1 VNRPVSKPPR
11 DPVRIRQP
19 LLWSSAAFAAGIFIG
34 SRASP
39 TSSLWIIAAVV
50 LGSSGMFLLRE
61 RVGAAFMIMLAVM
74 FITGALLIQL
84 RPPMDA
90 ARAQI
95 LPFANGNEVIVAG
108 HVTKDETLQKKD
120 FGENLQKVD
129 IETEQIVANGLFSQ
143 IHAGLRITISSKPVE
158 SVPTANLQKSAV
170 TDIFRYGERLRFPVK
185 LSLPRNFRNPG
196 AFDYEGYLAENG
208 IAALGSVKLQDVEF
222 RPGFSGSRAEL
233 WRTRVHRSL
242 IEKIQA
248 LWPANQAALVD
259 TVLLGDNNL
268 LGLETRTDFQRT
280 GTYHVLVV
288 SGLKV
293 GILALVTFWILRRLR
308 LNDFASSTITALLAV
323 SYALLTDV
331 GAPVWRA
338 TLMLILYLA
347 TRLLYRQRSILNT
360 VGAAALALLVVH
372 PAQLFGASFQLSFL
386 CMLVIGGIGMP
397 ILDRTTKPLSRAFR
411 NLDSTS
417 YDLALSPRLVQVRL
431 DLRLIAGRLQQFF
444 GTRLSLIGIAGLG
457 RGSVLV
463 CEFVLISILLQ
474 AGFVLPMAYYFHRAT
489 IVSLPANMLV
499 VPLTEIIMIAAG
511 IAIGL
516 GYLSMSA
523 AKILAL
529 LAGLALKATDGIVH
543 WMGGLRIADTRVA
556 TPGFWVAFLTCV
568 ALMLAIILAR
578 RRPML
583 ATTGL
588 VAVAASAIWISF
600 VPPRPDFRSGA
611 LEITAIDVG
620 QGDSILIVTPQGRT
634 MLVDAGGLPAWMHS
648 DLDIGEDVVSPY
660 LWWRGISHL
669 DTVAITHA
677 HADHIGGMPAILANF
692 HPQQLWLGVDSP
704 SPELQHVLQEAERLG
719 IPMVLHTAGD
729 KLEMGGANVRIL
741 APLASADLQL
751 SRPNDTSLVMK
762 VTYKSTSALLEG
774 DAERKEE
781 NLVSQE
787 EPRADLLKVA
797 HHGSATS
804 TAPEFLAAVH
814 PRFAVISVGARNVY
828 GHPRQEVLDRLAQSK
843 VGTYRT
849 DASGAVTFYLDGRN
863 VVPAAASVPSRV
875 H

>member
-1 VNRPVSKPPR
+1 M
-11 DPVRIRQP
+11 
-19 LLWSSAAFAAGIFIG
+19 
-34 SRASP
+34 
-39 TSSLWIIAAVV
+39 IAAAV
-50 LGSSGMFLLRE
+50 LGSSGVFLLRV
-61 RVGAAFMIMLAVM
+61 RVGAAFIIMLGVM
-74 FITGALLIQL
+74 FVSGALLIQL
-84 RPPMDA
+84 RPPDEA
-90 ARAQI
+90 GKAEV
-95 LPFANGNEVIVAG
+95 LPFADGHEVIVAG
-108 HVTKDETLQKKD
+108 HVTREGVVQRKD
-120 FGENLQKVD
+120 FGEDIQKID
-129 IETEQIVANGLFSQ
+129 FAAEQIAADGLTSQ
-143 IHAGLRITISSKPVE
+143 IHAGLRITISSKQTE
-158 SVPTANLQKSAV
+158 SATAANLQKSTV
-170 TDIFRYGERLRFPVK
+170 TGIFRYGERLRFPVK
-185 LSLPRNFRNPG
+185 LSLPSNFRNPG

-208 IAALGSVKLQDVEF
+208 IAALGSVKLEDVKF
-222 RPGFSGSRAEL
+222 LRGFSGSRAEL
-233 WRTRVHRSL
+233 WRTRVHHSL

-268 LGLETRTDFQRT
+268 LGVETRTDFQRT

-293 GILALVTFWILRRLR
+293 GILALVTFWMLRRLH
-308 LNDFASSTITALLAV
+308 LNEFASSAVTALLAV

-360 VGAAALALLVVH
+360 VGAAALALLVVD
-372 PAQLFGASFQLSFL
+372 PSQLFGASFQLSFL

-397 ILDRTTKPLSRAFR
+397 ILERTTKPLSRAIR

-417 YDLALSPRLVQVRL
+417 YDLALSPGLVQLRL
-431 DLRLIAGRLQQFF
+431 DLRLIAGRLQRFF
-444 GTRLSLIGIAGLG
+444 GTRVTLFGIAGVSRCLI
-457 RGSVLV
+457 LV
-463 CEFVLISILLQ
+463 SEFVLISVFLQ

-489 IVSLPANMLV
+489 LVSLPANIVV

-516 GYLSMSA
+516 SYFSMSA
-523 AKILAL
+523 ARILAL
-529 LAGLALKATDGIVH
+529 LAGLALKATDATVH
-543 WMGGLRIADTRVA
+543 WMGALRIADTRVA

-568 ALMLAIILAR
+568 ALVLAIILAR
-578 RRPML
+578 RRPMIAAL
-583 ATTGL
+583 GL
-588 VAVAASAIWISF
+588 VAVAASAIWITF
-600 VPPRPDFRSGA
+600 VPPRPDFRSGT
-611 LEITAIDVG
+611 LEVTAIDVG
-620 QGDSILIVTPQGRT
+620 QGDSILLVTPQGCT
-634 MLVDAGGLPAWMHS
+634 LLVDAGGLPTWMHS

-660 LWWRGISHL
+660 LWSRGISHI
-669 DTVAITHA
+669 DSVAITHA

-704 SPELQHVLQEAERLG
+704 SPELQRVLQEAERLG
-719 IPMVLHTAGD
+719 IPIILHTSGD
-729 KLEMGGANVRIL
+729 QVQMGGANVRIL

-762 VTYKSTSALLEG
+762 VTYKATSALLEG

-787 EPRADLLKVA
+787 DPHADLLKVA

-804 TAPEFLAAVH
+804 TGPEFLAEVR

-863 VVPAAASVPSRV
+863 VIPAP
-875 H
+875 

>member
-1 VNRPVSKPPR
+1 M
-11 DPVRIRQP
+11 
-19 LLWSSAAFAAGIFIG
+19 
-34 SRASP
+34 
-39 TSSLWIIAAVV
+39 IAAVV
-50 LGSSGMFLLRE
+50 LGSSGVFLLRE
-61 RVGAAFMIMLAVM
+61 RIIPAFIIMLAVM
-74 FITGALLIQL
+74 FATGALLIQL
-84 RPPMDA
+84 RPPVDA

-95 LPFANGNEVIVAG
+95 LPFASANEVMVSG
-108 HVTKDETLQKKD
+108 HVTREGTLQRKD
-120 FGENLQKVD
+120 FGEDAQKVD
-129 IETEQIVANGLFSQ
+129 IETEQIAAGETISQ
-143 IHAGLRITISSKPVE
+143 IHAGLRITIPSKQVE
-158 SVPTANLQKSAV
+158 SVTAVDLQKFTV
-170 TDIFRYGERLRFPVK
+170 TEIFRYGERLSFPVK

-208 IAALGSVKLQDVEF
+208 IAALGSVKLQDVKF
-222 RPGFSGSRAEL
+222 LPGFSGSHAEL
-233 WRTRVHRSL
+233 WRTRAHRSL
-242 IEKIQA
+242 VEKIQA
-248 LWPANQAALVD
+248 LWSERQAALVD
-259 TVLLGDNNL
+259 TVLLGDSNL
-268 LGLETRTDFQRT
+268 LGVETRTDFQRT

-293 GILALVTFWILRRLR
+293 GILVLVMFWMLRRLR
-308 LNDFASSTITALLAV
+308 LNDFASCVITTLVAV

-338 TLMLILYLA
+338 TVMLILYLA

-360 VGAAALALLVVH
+360 VGAAALALLVVD
-372 PAQLFGASFQLSFL
+372 PSQLFGASFQLSFL

-411 NLDSTS
+411 NLDSTG
-417 YDLALSPRLVQVRL
+417 YDLALSPRLVQFRL
-431 DLRLIAGRLQQFF
+431 DLRLIAVRLQQFF
-444 GTRLSLIGIAGLG
+444 GTRLPLIGIAGLG
-457 RGSVLV
+457 RCSVLV
-463 CEFVLISILLQ
+463 SEFVLISILLQ

-489 IVSLPANMLV
+489 IVSLPANMTV

-523 AKILAL
+523 AKTVAL
-529 LAGLALKATDGIVH
+529 LAGLALKATDATVH

-556 TPGFWVAFLTCV
+556 TPGFWVALLTCV
-568 ALMLAIILAR
+568 ALVLAIILAR
-578 RRPML
+578 CRPML
-583 ATTGL
+583 AAAGL
-588 VAVAASAIWISF
+588 AAVAASAIWISF
-600 VPPRPDFRSGA
+600 VPPRPDFRPGT
-611 LEITAIDVG
+611 LEVTAIDVG

-634 MLVDAGGLPAWMHS
+634 LMVDAGGLPAWMHS

-660 LWWRGISHL
+660 LWSRGFSSL

-692 HPQQLWLGVDSP
+692 HPHQLWLGVDSP
-704 SPELQHVLQEAERLG
+704 SPELQRVLQEAERLG
-719 IPMVLHTAGD
+719 IPIVLHTAGD
-729 KLEMGGANVRIL
+729 KFEMGGANVRIL
-741 APLASADLQL
+741 APLARADLQL

-863 VVPAAASVPSRV
+863 VIPAAAASGLR
-875 H
+875 

>member
-1 VNRPVSKPPR
+1 M
-11 DPVRIRQP
+11 
-19 LLWSSAAFAAGIFIG
+19 
-34 SRASP
+34 
-39 TSSLWIIAAVV
+39 IAAVV
-50 LGSSGMFLLRE
+50 LGSSGVFLLRE
-61 RVGAAFMIMLAVM
+61 RVGASFGIILGVM
-74 FITGALLIQL
+74 FVTGALLIQL
-84 RPPMDA
+84 RPDIDA
-90 ARAQI
+90 AKAQI
-95 LPFANGNEVIVAG
+95 LPFANGNEVIVSG
-108 HVTKDETLQKKD
+108 HVIREGFLQEKDL
-120 FGENLQKVD
+120 GEQAQKVD
-129 IETEQIVANGLFSQ
+129 FATEQIAADGLTSQ
-143 IHAGLRITISSKPVE
+143 IHAGLRITIFSKQVE
-158 SVPTANLQKSAV
+158 IATAANLQKSTV

-208 IAALGSVKLQDVEF
+208 IAALGSVKLQDVKF
-222 RPGFSGSRAEL
+222 LPGFSGSRAEL
-233 WRTRVHRSL
+233 WRTRAHRSL
-242 IEKIQA
+242 VEKIQA

-268 LGLETRTDFQRT
+268 LGVETRTDFQRT

-293 GILALVTFWILRRLR
+293 GILALVTFWMLRRLR
-308 LNDFASSTITALLAV
+308 LNGFASSAITALLAV

-360 VGAAALALLVVH
+360 VGAAALALLVVD
-372 PAQLFGASFQLSFL
+372 PSQLFGASFQLSFL

-397 ILDRTTKPLSRAFR
+397 ILDRTTKTISRALR
-411 NLDSTS
+411 NLDSTR
-417 YDLALSPRLVQVRL
+417 YDLALSPGLVQLRL
-431 DLRLIAGRLQQFF
+431 DVRLIAGRLQRFF
-444 GTRLSLIGIAGLG
+444 GTRFTLIGIARLS
-457 RGSVLV
+457 RCLVLV
-463 CEFVLISILLQ
+463 SDFVLISVLLQ

-489 IVSLPANMLV
+489 IVSLPANIIV

-511 IAIGL
+511 AAISIS
-516 GYLSMSA
+516 YFSVAA
-523 AKILAL
+523 AKIPAL
-529 LAGLALKATDGIVH
+529 LAGLALKVTDETVH
-543 WMGGLRIADTRVA
+543 RMGALRIADTRVA
-556 TPGFWVAFLTCV
+556 TPGFWVAFLTGV
-568 ALMLAIILAR
+568 ALVLAIILAR

-583 ATTGL
+583 AATGL
-588 VAVAASAIWISF
+588 AAVAASAIWISL
-600 VPPRPDFRSGA
+600 VPPRPDFRSDA
-611 LEITAIDVG
+611 LEVTAIDVG
-620 QGDSILIVTPQGRT
+620 QGDSILLVTPQGRT
-634 MLVDAGGLPAWMHS
+634 LLVDAGGLPTWMRS

-660 LWWRGISHL
+660 LWSRGISRL

-692 HPQQLWLGVDSP
+692 HPHQLWLGVDSP
-704 SPELQHVLQEAERLG
+704 SPELQRVLQEAERLG
-719 IPMVLHTAGD
+719 IPMVLHTTGD
-729 KLEMGGANVRIL
+729 QFQMGGANVRIL

-762 VTYKSTSALLEG
+762 VTYKATSALLEG

-781 NLVSQE
+781 TLVSQE
-787 EPRADLLKVA
+787 DPHADLLKVA

-863 VVPAAASVPSRV
+863 VIPAP
-875 H
+875 

>member
-1 VNRPVSKPPR
+1 
-11 DPVRIRQP
+11 
-19 LLWSSAAFAAGIFIG
+19 
-34 SRASP
+34 
-39 TSSLWIIAAVV
+39 
-50 LGSSGMFLLRE
+50 MFFLSE
-61 RVGAAFMIMLAVM
+61 RVGTAFIVILGLTCVS
-74 FITGALLIQL
+74 GALLIQL
-84 RPPMDA
+84 RPPDQA
-90 ARAQI
+90 GKAQI
-95 LPFANGNEVIVAG
+95 LPFANGHEVIVAA
-108 HVTKDETLQKKD
+108 HVTREGTVQGKDL
-120 FGENLQKVD
+120 GEDVQKVD
-129 IETEQIVANGLFSQ
+129 FETEQIATEGLASQ
-143 IHAGLRITISSKPVE
+143 IHAGLRITISTKQVDGRPV
-158 SVPTANLQKSAV
+158 ANLQKSTAP
-170 TDIFRYGERLRFPVK
+170 DIFRYGERLRFPVK

-208 IAALGSVKLQDVEF
+208 IAALGSVKLQDVKF
-222 RPGFSGSRAEL
+222 LPGFSGSRAEL

-248 LWPANQAALVD
+248 LWPTNQAALVD
-259 TVLLGDNNL
+259 TVLLGDNDL
-268 LGLETRTDFQRT
+268 LGVETRTDFQRT

-293 GILALVTFWILRRLR
+293 GILALVTFWTLRRLR
-308 LNDFASSTITALLAV
+308 LNDVASSAITALLAV
-323 SYALLTDV
+323 SYALLIDV
-331 GAPVWRA
+331 DAPVWRA

-347 TRLLYRQRSILNT
+347 IRLLYRQRSILNT
-360 VGAAALALLVVH
+360 VGAAALALLVVD
-372 PAQLFGASFQLSFL
+372 PSQLFGASFQLSFL

-397 ILDRTTKPLSRAFR
+397 ILDGTMKPLSRAFR
-411 NLDSTS
+411 NLDSAG
-417 YDLALSPRLVQVRL
+417 YDLALSPSLVQLRL
-431 DLRLIAGRLQQFF
+431 DLRLIAGRFQRFF
-444 GTRLSLIGIAGLG
+444 GTRLPLIGIAGLG
-457 RGSVLV
+457 RCSVLV
-463 CEFVLISILLQ
+463 SEFVLISILLQ

-489 IVSLPANMLV
+489 LVSLPANIIV

-511 IAIGL
+511 AAIS
-516 GYLSMSA
+516 LSYFSVTA
-523 AKILAL
+523 AKIPAL
-529 LAGLALKATDGIVH
+529 LAGLALKATDATVH
-543 WMGGLRIADTRVA
+543 WMGALRVADTRVA

-568 ALMLAIILAR
+568 ALVLAIILAR
-578 RRPML
+578 RRPL
-583 ATTGL
+583 FAAAGL
-588 VAVAASAIWISF
+588 ITVAVSAIWISF

-611 LEITAIDVG
+611 LEVTAIDVG
-620 QGDSILIVTPQGRT
+620 QGDSILIVTPLGRT
-634 MLVDAGGLPAWMHS
+634 LLVDAGGLPTWMHS

-660 LWWRGISHL
+660 LWSRGISHL

-719 IPMVLHTAGD
+719 IPMVVHTAGD

-741 APLASADLQL
+741 APLPSADLQL
-751 SRPNDTSLVMK
+751 SRPNDSSLVIK

-863 VVPAAASVPSRV
+863 VIPAP
-875 H
+875 